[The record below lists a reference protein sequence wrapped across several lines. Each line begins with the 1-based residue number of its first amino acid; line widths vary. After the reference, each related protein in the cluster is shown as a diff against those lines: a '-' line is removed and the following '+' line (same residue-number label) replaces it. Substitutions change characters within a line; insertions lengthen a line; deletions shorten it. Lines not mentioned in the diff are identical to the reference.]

1 MVIYLLG
8 DLAIYCAA
16 VAKSLRSQII
26 ELRKL
31 GKNHFRALAHLG
43 HVYLLIELVIIR
55 DVTCTGPE
63 QGSNSTNSSN
73 EELPGTDICWQV
85 MMKNLN
91 LIKIAKRG
99 KPYTKS
105 EFISMNLFTLNEV
118 QQMSMSIHKSQL

>member
-55 DVTCTGPE
+55 DVTCTGPG
-63 QGSNSTNSSN
+63 QGTNSTNSNN
-73 EELPGTDICWQV
+73 EELPWTDICWQV

-91 LIKIAKRG
+91 LIKNCEKG
-99 KPYTKS
+99 Q
-105 EFISMNLFTLNEV
+105 V
-118 QQMSMSIHKSQL
+118 IHSN